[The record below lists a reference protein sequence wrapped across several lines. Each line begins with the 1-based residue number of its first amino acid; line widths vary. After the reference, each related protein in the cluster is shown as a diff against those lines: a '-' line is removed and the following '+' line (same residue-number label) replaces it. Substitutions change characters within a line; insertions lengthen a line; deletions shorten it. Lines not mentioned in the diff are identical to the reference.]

1 MTEQELDL
9 LMRNV
14 LLDAIALDEETNTET
29 IPYTPSLHHQKQIKA
44 MLKNPLRW
52 ARDRKQPV
60 WKRALKRVAVILLVI
75 SLTFG
80 SLMVV
85 SPTAR
90 ATFIRWVTEWYETH
104 VTYRYAGDD
113 MVGDLPEY
121 TITELPE
128 GYVENQEE
136 RIATQIQVSILY
148 QSDTSYPIT
157 LHYIYLQQGAASQ
170 FVLDSTD
177 DVAIDNVNGYEA
189 YIFVAADQEND
200 SNAITWIDTQ
210 SNIQFTIQAQMSAD
224 DLLHMAESVSLVET
238 MK

>member
-9 LMRNV
+9 FMRNV

-29 IPYTPSLHHQKQIKA
+29 IPYTPSLHHQKQIKV

-75 SLTFG
+75 SLAFG

-104 VTYRYAGDD
+104 PQYAGRLALFGPFIGQRLFDELIVD
-113 MVGDLPEY
+113 PIHCAGEFLSQCQQAKTPLSARCVCNCLRIRESR
-121 TITELPE
+121 TETFFSVRP
-128 GYVENQEE
+128 V
-136 RIATQIQVSILY
+136 R
-148 QSDTSYPIT
+148 
-157 LHYIYLQQGAASQ
+157 AA
-170 FVLDSTD
+170 
-177 DVAIDNVNGYEA
+177 I
-189 YIFVAADQEND
+189 
-200 SNAITWIDTQ
+200 
-210 SNIQFTIQAQMSAD
+210 SA
-224 DLLHMAESVSLVET
+224 
-238 MK
+238 

>member
-9 LMRNV
+9 FMRNV

-75 SLTFG
+75 SLAFG

-104 VTYRYAGDD
+104 VTYRYSGPPISAKFH
-113 MVGDLPEY
+113 LRTYQRTPSCPK
-121 TITELPE
+121 T
-128 GYVENQEE
+128 EE
-136 RIATQIQVSILY
+136 RYHSVRGRDIFSSAPLSF
-148 QSDTSYPIT
+148 P
-157 LHYIYLQQGAASQ
+157 LQ
-170 FVLDSTD
+170 
-177 DVAIDNVNGYEA
+177 
-189 YIFVAADQEND
+189 
-200 SNAITWIDTQ
+200 
-210 SNIQFTIQAQMSAD
+210 
-224 DLLHMAESVSLVET
+224 
-238 MK
+238 

>member
-9 LMRNV
+9 FMRNV

-52 ARDRKQPV
+52 ARDRERPV

-75 SLTFG
+75 SLAFG

-104 VTYRYAGDD
+104 VVFRYAGDD
-113 MVGDLPEY
+113 VQGKMPQYEIG
-121 TITELPE
+121 ELPE
-128 GYVENQEE
+128 GFEEEQEKYFAGE
-136 RIATQIQVSILY
+136 GTISRY
-148 QSDTSYPIT
+148 Y
-157 LHYIYLQQGAASQ
+157 
-170 FVLDSTD
+170 
-177 DVAIDNVNGYEA
+177 
-189 YIFVAADQEND
+189 END
-200 SNAITWIDTQ
+200 NEDVILFEYVYMQHGSMSWISTEKADIISVSVNDLDGKLAVPKEEGINSTLVWFDPEK
-210 SNIQFTIQAQMSAD
+210 NLQFTIDAPLGEND
-224 DLLHMAESVSLVET
+224 ILHIDESVSLVET
-238 MK
+238 TK